1 MLNRN
6 IFFPTLMIL
15 LSAAILGIITQF
27 SEPMYQDSSFG
38 AGFFPTIVAII
49 QILICAVLIIQ
60 YKKNN
65 KAAKEAPLL
74 SGKSVFGISFVIS
87 YAILISLVGYLIA
100 SLIGFTFYLLYYKI
114 KKPLYYVIA
123 WIFVFAIY
131 FLFGEVFVISL
142 PEGLLFY

>member
-6 IFFPTLMIL
+6 VFFPTLMIL
-15 LSAAILGIITQF
+15 LSAVILGIITQF
-27 SEPMYQDSSFG
+27 SEPMYQDSSVG

-49 QILICAVLIIQ
+49 QILICCVLIIQ
-60 YKKNN
+60 YKN
-65 KAAKEAPLL
+65 KKKPAKEAPLL
-74 SGKSVFGISFVIS
+74 SGKSVFGISFVIG
-87 YAILISLVGYLIA
+87 YAVLISLVGYLIA

-114 KKPLYYVIA
+114 KKPLYYAIA